1 MSRILVALLVP
12 VAAAVA
18 LLTLVAIC
26 PNLGGEEASAAEG
39 GPEMALSVTDPEG
52 VCSEGVCDIPAGAP
66 FTLAVEIVEGPAEGY
81 ILAQSFIDF
90 GPVLRYKPSQEVAE
104 EFVWADCRPETAIR
118 GPLSERI
125 YVHGCLTGLIPPL
138 PSSFYTGNL
147 IELSMTCSEADI
159 TSEVRL
165 LPFDGPIALTNGALF
180 TEGETRKDAS
190 KIVPKVTGLTVHCRT
205 EAEHITP
212 VPIPTPRLTWTVEFE
227 PENPRVGD
235 SVKLTLF
242 AEGQGGLPQYLL
254 VLDGDESEPALR
266 LKSVEHAAVNQ
277 LGVPVSYELNAV
289 AVGEVTL
296 QLSVNYEVVNC
307 PSTGGEGCV
316 FFFDTEQGPE
326 IVVEVVTPPRPIG
339 DANCD
344 GVVTSADATIILQ
357 LVAAL
362 VDGVECEELA
372 DVNGDGTLD
381 AIDALLTLQFVVGL
395 INLPIE
401 SNLTG
406 CLDRSLSG

>member
-18 LLTLVAIC
+18 LLTLVAIG

-52 VCSEGVCDIPAGAP
+52 VCSEGVCDIPVGAP

-90 GPVLRYKPSQEVAE
+90 GPVLRYKPSQDAVD
-104 EFVWADCRPETAIR
+104 EFVWPDCRAETR
-118 GPLSERI
+118 VREPLTERT
-125 YVHGCLTGLIPPL
+125 YTHGCLTGLIPPL

-147 IELSMTCSEADI
+147 IELSMTCSEADT

-165 LPFDGPIALTNGALF
+165 LPNNDPLALTNGALF
-180 TEGETRKDAS
+180 TTGDPLKV
-190 KIVPKVTGLTVHCRT
+190 VPKVTGLTVHCQT
-205 EAEHITP
+205 EGEHITP
-212 VPIPTPRLTWTVEFE
+212 VPISTPQLTWTVEVE

-242 AEGQGGLPQYLL
+242 AEGQGARPKYML
-254 VLDGDESEPALR
+254 VLDSDESEPALR
-266 LKSVEHAAVNQ
+266 LLSSGGIFVNQ
-277 LGVPVSYELNAV
+277 LGVPVSYALDAV
-289 AVGEVTL
+289 AVGETTL